1 MGAQQAYWHNEAV
14 TDQTEILRA
23 LEDARAL
30 LAASSLPL
38 STSTVLRER
47 EDVQRAVAQLD
58 DYVLP
63 RVRSLDAP
71 LLAVVGG
78 STGAGKSTL
87 VNAIVGHPVT
97 RSGAIRPTTRQPIL
111 IHHPRDAEAFSTQR
125 VLPHLSRIHARKVTP
140 AGSGAADTSS
150 PRSLP
155 GTADGQALV
164 LLAEPRI
171 PEGVALLDAPDVDSI
186 SDENRRLA
194 GQLLAAADL
203 WLFVTTA
210 NRYADAVPWR
220 LLVEAAQRD
229 ITVAVVLDRV
239 PPGLEAEIQE
249 DLGRMLAE
257 QGLAD
262 APVFVVPESPLNE
275 TGMLPPP
282 VVAPVVDYLAAL
294 GRDAAARSEIARRT
308 LGGAVRSI
316 ADRTDAA
323 GDAVLAQQR
332 VEAQLRAD
340 VERAFEEALASVVDS
355 TRDGTLLRGE
365 VLARWQDFVGT
376 GEFFRNLE
384 AGVGRMRDRLTAFFT
399 GRPAPEVQ
407 VEEAIETGLQTV
419 IVEEAARAAETAE
432 RRWQAET
439 AGRVLLG
446 DSDLGSLPA
455 DFPERTGE
463 QIRAWQSDLMALIQ
477 REGAGKRTQARAMS
491 LGVNALTVIL
501 MIGVFS
507 MTGGLTGLEVGIAGG
522 SGVVGTKL
530 LEAVF
535 GEDAVRRM
543 AEEARRNLEVRIHEL
558 MDEQADVFLRR
569 LDVLEGHPQA
579 HELKAAAERVRAAG
593 RGVGDGTTGDPGGD
607 PGGSSAVDGTGE
619 RR

>member
-1 MGAQQAYWHNEAV
+1 M
-14 TDQTEILRA
+14 TDQTEILSA
-23 LEDARAL
+23 LGDARAL
-30 LAASSLPL
+30 LAASNLPL
-38 STSTVLRER
+38 STTDVLRER
-47 EDVQRAVAQLD
+47 EDVDRAVAQLD

-87 VNAIVGHPVT
+87 VNALVGHPVT

-125 VLPHLSRIHARKVTP
+125 VLPHLSRIHAQKVAP
-140 AGSGAADTSS
+140 AGSTAADTAS
-150 PRSLP
+150 PSALP

-239 PPGLEAEIQE
+239 PHGLEAEIEE
-249 DLGRMLAE
+249 DLRRMLAE
-257 QGLAD
+257 QGLGD
-262 APVFVVPESPLNE
+262 APVFTVPESPLNE
-275 TGMLPPP
+275 TGMLPPH
-282 VVAPVVDYLAAL
+282 VVAPVADFLAEL
-294 GRDAAARSEIARRT
+294 GRNAASRSEIARRT

-316 ADRTDAA
+316 AERTGAA
-323 GDAVLAQQR
+323 GTAVLSQQR
-332 VEAQLRAD
+332 VEAQLRND
-340 VERAFEEALASVVDS
+340 VDRAFDEALAAVIES

-384 AGVGRMRDRLTAFFT
+384 AGIGRMRDRLTAFFS

-419 IVEEAARAAETAE
+419 IVEEAARASETAE
-432 RRWQAET
+432 RRWQDEP

-446 DSDLGSLPA
+446 GSDLGSLPP
-455 DFPERTGE
+455 DFRERTAE
-463 QIRAWQSDLMALIQ
+463 QVRAWQGDLMELIQ
-477 REGAGKRTQARAMS
+477 REGADKRTKARAMS

-543 AEEARRNLEVRIHEL
+543 AEEARQNLESRIHTL
-558 MDEQADVFLRR
+558 MDQQASVFLRR
-569 LDVLEGHPQA
+569 LDVLDGHPEA
-579 HELKAAAERVRAAG
+579 NELAAVAERIRAAG
-593 RGVGDGTTGDPGGD
+593 RTL
-607 PGGSSAVDGTGE
+607 GE
-619 RR
+619 SR

>member
-1 MGAQQAYWHNEAV
+1 MGTVN
-14 TDQTEILRA
+14 DQTELLRA

-30 LAASSLPL
+30 LAGADLPL
-38 STSTVLRER
+38 STTGAAHGRE
-47 EDVQRAVAQLD
+47 EIGRAVAQLD

-87 VNAIVGHPVT
+87 VNALVGHPVT
-97 RSGAIRPTTRQPIL
+97 RAGAIRPTTRQPIL
-111 IHHPRDAEAFSTQR
+111 VHHPHDAEAFATQR

-140 AGSGAADTSS
+140 AGSTAADTAS
-150 PRSLP
+150 PHALP

-220 LLVEAAQRD
+220 LLVEAAQRR

-239 PPGLEAEIQE
+239 PPGLEAEIEE
-249 DLGRMLAE
+249 DLRRMLGE
-257 QGLAD
+257 QGLAE
-262 APVFVVPESPLNE
+262 APVFTVPESPLNE
-275 TGMLPPP
+275 TGMLPPH
-282 VVAPVVDYLAAL
+282 VVAPVADYLAAL

-308 LGGAVRSI
+308 LGGAVGSV
-316 ADRTDAA
+316 ADRARAA
-323 GDAVLAQQR
+323 GEAVAAQHR
-332 VEAQLRAD
+332 VGEQLRSD
-340 VERAFEEALASVVDS
+340 VERAFDEALAAVVDS

-376 GEFFRNLE
+376 GEFIRGLE
-384 AGVGRMRDRLTAFFT
+384 AGIGRLRDRVTAFLT

-407 VEEAIETGLQTV
+407 VEEAIESGLQTV
-419 IVEEAARAAETAE
+419 VVEETARAAETAE
-432 RRWQAET
+432 RRWQDEP
-439 AGRVLLG
+439 AGRALLG
-446 DSDLGSLPA
+446 GSDLGSLPA
-455 DFPERTGE
+455 DFPARTAA
-463 QIRAWQSDLMALIQ
+463 QIRAWQGDLMDLIQ
-477 REGAGKRTQARAMS
+477 REGADKRTKARAMS
-491 LGVNALTVIL
+491 LGVNALTVVL
-501 MIGVFS
+501 MIAVFS
-507 MTGGLTGLEVGIAGG
+507 TTGGLTGLEVGIAGG

-543 AEEARRNLEVRIHEL
+543 AEEARRNLETRIRAL
-558 MDEQADVFLRR
+558 LDEQAAVFLDR
-569 LDVLEGHPQA
+569 LDVLAGGSRAE
-579 HELKAAAERVRAAG
+579 ELTAAAERVRAAAARLG
-593 RGVGDGTTGDPGGD
+593 AGQ
-607 PGGSSAVDGTGE
+607 
-619 RR
+619 